1 MSFHFNPEK
10 RSSISNTHQCPFSL
24 VQQLHQPLQQK
35 DHNES
40 KSSSLT
46 LFLQVKTWCTA
57 AYCVMVSMQVW
68 DEDRGDLGQSVI
80 DVVPVVSAELTKG
93 SLSTVQQQRLT
104 RASCE
109 YKQTNKHVKHAQT
122 NTKLQTVDEYSLLS
136 THASLFI
143 TGRLC
148 RFYKFTLRNH
158 FNQFLSLLKLTRD
171 SEALFKHYW
180 GYMGNTS
187 GVYNDENTCQDAAA
201 DSCSWMRYCLKLI
214 F

>member
-1 MSFHFNPEK
+1 MHGCLLCDGQHAGVRWRPWRSWTK
-10 RSSISNTHQCPFSL
+10 RHRRRPRSVCRADQRFP
-24 VQQLHQPLQQK
+24 LHSPAA
-35 DHNES
+35 
-40 KSSSLT
+40 
-46 LFLQVKTWCTA
+46 KTDSGFMR
-57 AYCVMVSMQVW
+57 V
-68 DEDRGDLGQSVI
+68 
-80 DVVPVVSAELTKG
+80 
-93 SLSTVQQQRLT
+93 
-104 RASCE
+104 
-109 YKQTNKHVKHAQT
+109 QTNMWNTPRQT
-122 NTKLQTVDEYSLLS
+122 LNCKQWVSTAFSAHTHHYSLQD
-136 THASLFI
+136 AFI
-143 TGRLC
+143 

>member
-1 MSFHFNPEK
+1 MHGCLLCDGQHAGVRWRPWRSWTK
-10 RSSISNTHQCPFSL
+10 RHRRRPRSVCRADQRFP
-24 VQQLHQPLQQK
+24 LHSPAA
-35 DHNES
+35 
-40 KSSSLT
+40 
-46 LFLQVKTWCTA
+46 KTDSGFMR
-57 AYCVMVSMQVW
+57 V
-68 DEDRGDLGQSVI
+68 
-80 DVVPVVSAELTKG
+80 
-93 SLSTVQQQRLT
+93 
-104 RASCE
+104 
-109 YKQTNKHVKHAQT
+109 QTNKHVKHAQT
-122 NTKLQTVDEYSLLS
+122 NTKLQTVGEYSLLS
-136 THASLFI
+136 THASLII

-201 DSCSWMRYCLKLI
+201 DPCSWMRYCLKLI